1 MTKREERVIRAFENC
16 VSDGQFTADYAI
28 TLIEDNQR
36 YGWLSEGAKEA
47 FYAWLDEWEAEQAEP
62 EASAPVV
69 TPAEEEEEEEEAP
82 EEEEEP
88 DEPAAEPEEE
98 AEPEEAPEAEEPA
111 AEEPEA
117 EPEAEEPA
125 E

>member
-47 FYAWLDEWEAEQAEP
+47 FYTWLDEWEAEQAEP

-69 TPAEEEEEEEEAP
+69 TPAEEEEEEAP
-82 EEEEEP
+82 EEE
-88 DEPAAEPEEE
+88 EPAAEPEEE

>member
-69 TPAEEEEEEEEAP
+69 TPAEEEEEEAP